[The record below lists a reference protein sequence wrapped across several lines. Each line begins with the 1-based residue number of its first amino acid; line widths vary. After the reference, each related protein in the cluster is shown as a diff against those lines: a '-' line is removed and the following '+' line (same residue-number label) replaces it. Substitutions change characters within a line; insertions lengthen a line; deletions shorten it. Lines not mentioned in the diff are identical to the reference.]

1 MQAVRYH
8 DHGGPDVLD
17 VEETERPEAGADEL
31 LVEVRAAAVNPV
43 DTYFREGSYRALGL
57 PMVPGSDLAG
67 VVTETDG
74 ESGFEVGDRVFAT
87 GLGKA
92 HQGTYAEYAAVP
104 TDRLARLPDGVDFD
118 VGAATALVGVT
129 AWRALVDHARL
140 EPGETCLIHGA
151 SGGVGHVAV
160 QLAAATGAEVLATA
174 SPDYHDEIRDLGASE
189 LFDYEEADLREQ
201 VAAHEPTVI
210 LDHRLD
216 DYLSFD
222 AEVAGFAA
230 RVVGIGENSKEAGFE
245 NVSAARANEFSL
257 HLMSM
262 FNTPEMALVLARLA
276 TLMEAGS
283 LSANVAR
290 RYGLD
295 EASEAQRA
303 VMGESFLGKLVI
315 EP

>member
-8 DHGGPDVLD
+8 DHGGPDVLA
-17 VEETERPEAGADEL
+17 VEETERPETGRDEL

-43 DTYFREGSYRALGL
+43 DTYFREGSYQALGL
-57 PMVPGSDLAG
+57 PMTPGSDLAG
-67 VVTETDG
+67 VVAETDG
-74 ESGFEVGDRVFAT
+74 ESEFQVGDRVFAT

-104 TDRLARLPDGVDFD
+104 TDRVARLPEAVEFES
-118 VGAATALVGVT
+118 GAATALVGVT

-174 SPDYHDEIRDLGASE
+174 SPEYHDEIRGLGASE
-189 LFDYEEADLREQ
+189 LFDYDDADLGER

-222 AEVAGFAA
+222 AEVAGFGA
-230 RVVGIGENSKEAGFE
+230 RVVGIGENRKDAGFE

-262 FNTPEMALVLARLA
+262 FNTPEMAPVLSRLA
-276 TLMEAGS
+276 TLVEAGS
-283 LSANVAR
+283 LSATVAR

-295 EASEAQRA
+295 EADEAQRA
-303 VMGESFLGKLVI
+303 VMEDSFLGKLVLV
-315 EP
+315 P